1 MLKYK
6 GDGMTDSRNDKWK
19 QIFQYKNF
27 CIHLI
32 WPFSIRIDKIYYDGW
47 HHCIDIG
54 FIGFYWSD

>member
-1 MLKYK
+1 MK
-6 GDGMTDSRNDKWK
+6 DKWK
-19 QIFQYKNF
+19 QIFQYKDF

-32 WPFSIRIDKIYYDGW
+32 WPFSIKIGKTYYDGW